1 MKKSLLTAAVGLAIA
16 TAPMA
21 HADNPGSY
29 EITLGGQT
37 VAQGT
42 VVMCSGS
49 TNPANHAAG
58 ITSMDVHAGPEA
70 GNPNGGSGLAT
81 IAQNGTQVI
90 AVTIVQNVGGT
101 VTNWGVA
108 RQNNVTPQATVVKT
122 NDTWA
127 TNGKVTYNITGTATP
142 TMPGTPGGP
151 TPFEFDATC
160 PALR

>member
-1 MKKSLLTAAVGLAIA
+1 MKRSLLTAAVGLAIA

-29 EITLGGQT
+29 KITLGGQT

-42 VVMCSGS
+42 VVLCGAG
-49 TNPANHAAG
+49 TN
-58 ITSMDVHAGPEA
+58 MEVHAGPEA
-70 GNPNGGSGLAT
+70 GNPNGGSGVAT
-81 IAQNGTQVI
+81 IAQNGTQVV

-127 TNGKVTYNITGTATP
+127 TNGKVT
-142 TMPGTPGGP
+142 
-151 TPFEFDATC
+151 
-160 PALR
+160 